1 MHKKY
6 RKNIA
11 VSSDIF
17 MFPNDA
23 IYCFRD
29 ISRYKT
35 LNPAQYTLDL
45 KGTKIYFEFT
55 VVLMTVNASLC
66 SKVKFLALLWKSL
79 DHLAKAMA

>member
-1 MHKKY
+1 
-6 RKNIA
+6 
-11 VSSDIF
+11 
-17 MFPNDA
+17 
-23 IYCFRD
+23 
-29 ISRYKT
+29 
-35 LNPAQYTLDL
+35 L